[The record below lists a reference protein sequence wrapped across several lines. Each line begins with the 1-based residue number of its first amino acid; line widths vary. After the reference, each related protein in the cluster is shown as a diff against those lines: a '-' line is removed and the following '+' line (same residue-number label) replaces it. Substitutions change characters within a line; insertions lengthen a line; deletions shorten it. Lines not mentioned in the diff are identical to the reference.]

1 MDHSTHG
8 RPRRRAALAAGAV
21 GTALCAALTGC
32 TSSSNSGQPASA
44 VASNA
49 PNGPGQ
55 WTPAQKA
62 DALSVLT
69 GPPPGQGSAQATCI
83 IRFASANLSW
93 QQFQSYVSFLDG
105 QGGIATPQGEQGAV
119 VSQIS
124 NFAVKCGAENL
135 EPGFASPNPARS

>member
-8 RPRRRAALAAGAV
+8 RPRRRTALAAGAA
-21 GTALCAALTGC
+21 GTALCAVLAGC
-32 TSSSNSGQPASA
+32 TSSSLSGQPSSA
-44 VASNA
+44 VATNA

-55 WTPAQKA
+55 WTAAQKA
-62 DALSVLT
+62 DAVSVLT
-69 GPPPGQGSAQATCI
+69 GPPPGQGSEQATCI
-83 IRFASANLSW
+83 VGFASANLSW

-105 QGGIATPQGEQGAV
+105 QGGIATPAGEQGAI

-124 NFAVKCGAENL
+124 NFAVKCGGQNL

>member
-1 MDHSTHG
+1 MDQSTPG
-8 RPRRRAALAAGAV
+8 RPRRRTALAAGAA
-21 GTALCAALTGC
+21 GIALCAALAGC
-32 TSSSNSGQPASA
+32 TSSSNSGQPSSA
-44 VASNA
+44 VATNA

-55 WTPAQKA
+55 WTAGQKA

-83 IRFASANLSW
+83 IGFASANLSW

-105 QGGIATPQGEQGAV
+105 QGGIATPNGEQGAV

-124 NFAVKCGAENL
+124 NFAVKCGAQNL
-135 EPGFASPNPARS
+135 EPGFASPNTTRS